1 MLMDDLFRWKPLLK
15 ALVLPP
21 TGPLLLALLGLA
33 LAGRHRRLGRM
44 LATLG
49 VVALLLLS
57 LPAVAA
63 LLIRFVDDSQPL
75 DIARAASAQAVVILG
90 GGIRHDAPEY
100 GGDTLGRLT
109 LERVR
114 YGARVA
120 RQTRLPVMVVGGP
133 GPSAHET
140 EAALM
145 KAALESEYGVPV
157 RWVEDRSQNT
167 HENAQMAAAILRPDG
182 VRKIVLVAHGFDM
195 PRATAEFAAAGTEAI
210 PAPTGI
216 AGSRRGILLDY
227 VPSAEG
233 LQGSYYA
240 LYELLANA
248 VRRFVVLTQRA

>member
-1 MLMDDLFRWKPLLK
+1 MDDPLRWKLLLK

-21 TGPLLLALLGLA
+21 VAPLLIALVGLA
-33 LAGRHRRLGRM
+33 LIGRYPRGGRA
-44 LATLG
+44 LASFG
-49 VVALLLLS
+49 VIALIILSMPAAALLL
-57 LPAVAA
+57 V
-63 LLIRFVDDSQPL
+63 RFVDDSRPFDFAQ
-75 DIARAASAQAVVILG
+75 AVSAQAIVILG
-90 GGIRHDAPEY
+90 GGIRHDAREY

-120 RQTRLPVMVVGGP
+120 RQTRLPVMVVGGRWP
-133 GPSAHET
+133 PAHET

-182 VRKIVLVAHGFDM
+182 VRKIVLIAHGFDM
-195 PRATAEFAAAGTEAI
+195 PRATAEFAAAGIEAI

-216 AGSRRGILLDY
+216 ARSQRGALLDY
-227 VPSAEG
+227 VPSVEG

-248 VRRFVVLTQRA
+248 VRRFVVLTQPA

>member
-1 MLMDDLFRWKPLLK
+1 MVAD
-15 ALVLPP
+15 AGCVLTRAPP
-21 TGPLLLALLGLA
+21 IGAP
-33 LAGRHRRLGRM
+33 
-44 LATLG
+44 
-49 VVALLLLS
+49 
-57 LPAVAA
+57 VAA

-120 RQTRLPVMVVGGP
+120 RQTRLPVMIVGGP
-133 GPSAHET
+133 GASAHET

-145 KAALESEYGVPV
+145 KAALENEYGVPV
-157 RWVEDRSQNT
+157 RWAEDRSQNT

-195 PRATAEFAAAGTEAI
+195 PRATAEFAAAGIEAI

-216 AGSRRGILLDY
+216 AGSQRGAMLDY
-227 VPSAEG
+227 VPSVEG

-248 VRRFVVLTQRA
+248 VRRFVVLTQPA